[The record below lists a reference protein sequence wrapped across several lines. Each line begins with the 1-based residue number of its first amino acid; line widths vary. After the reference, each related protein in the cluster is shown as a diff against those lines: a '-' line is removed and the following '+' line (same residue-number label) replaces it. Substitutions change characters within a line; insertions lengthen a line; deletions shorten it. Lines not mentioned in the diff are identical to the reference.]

1 MPIRVHSGSH
11 VAPVVP
17 TVALSQPVGGSGTS
31 PGGTSSS
38 ETDAVAS
45 PRGGVMEVAGP
56 VEPWNRPDPDRLVV
70 HTGQRQALWERL
82 VLGVFIAMPFLA
94 LVCALPVAW
103 VFGWVS
109 WLDIALAVGMY
120 VVCMHGVTI
129 GYHRCFTHGSF
140 KPSRPLKIALAIA
153 GSLAIEGAVNTWVG
167 DHRKHHKFSDQAGDP
182 HSPWR
187 YGNTVPALVK
197 GLVYAHVGWLFEP
210 EQSDKSAYIPDLL
223 RDKDMVRIS
232 KAFPALLTVS
242 LLLPPLA
249 GALVTRSWIGAA
261 TAFFWGTLVR
271 LGLVHHVTWSINS
284 ICHAIGE
291 RPFASRDRA
300 GNVAWL
306 AVLSMGESWHNL
318 HHADPTCARHGVLPG
333 QLDSSARIIRWFE
346 QLGWVRDVRWPQPAR
361 LAAKRAP

>member
-1 MPIRVHSGSH
+1 MI
-11 VAPVVP
+11 
-17 TVALSQPVGGSGTS
+17 
-31 PGGTSSS
+31 
-38 ETDAVAS
+38 
-45 PRGGVMEVAGP
+45 
-56 VEPWNRPDPDRLVV
+56 

-82 VLGVFIAMPFLA
+82 VLGVFIAVPFLA
-94 LVCALPVAW
+94 LLCALPIAW
-103 VFGWVS
+103 VVGWVT
-109 WLDIALAVGMY
+109 WLDIALAAGMY
-120 VVCMHGVTI
+120 GVCMHGVTI
-129 GYHRCFTHGSF
+129 GYHRCFTHGAF
-140 KPSRPLKIALAIA
+140 KPIRPLKIALAIA

-167 DHRKHHKFSDQAGDP
+167 DHRKHHKFSDRAGDP

-187 YGNTVPALVK
+187 YGNNVRALAK
-197 GLVYAHVGWLFEP
+197 GLVYAHVGWLFEA
-210 EQSDKSAYIPDLL
+210 EQSDKSAYIPDLI

-232 KAFPALLTVS
+232 KAFPALLTIS
-242 LLLPPLA
+242 LLLPPLV

-261 TAFFWGTLVR
+261 TAFLWGTLVR
-271 LGLVHHVTWSINS
+271 LGLVHHVSWSINS

-346 QLGWVRDVRWPQPAR
+346 QLGWASDVRWPKPAR

>member
-1 MPIRVHSGSH
+1 MPSRIHPESH
-11 VAPVVP
+11 EPPFVP
-17 TVALSQPVGGSGTS
+17 TVSLSRPGGISGTS
-31 PGGTSSS
+31 TGGTPSS
-38 ETDAVAS
+38 EMDAAAS
-45 PRGGVMEVAGP
+45 CRGGVMGVGRP
-56 VEPWNRPDPDRLVV
+56 VEPWNQPDPDRLVI
-70 HTGQRQALWERL
+70 HTGQRQALWERM
-82 VLGVFIAMPFLA
+82 VLGVFIAVPFLA
-94 LVCALPVAW
+94 VVCALPVAW
-103 VFGWVS
+103 VFGWVT
-109 WLDIALAVGMY
+109 WLDIALGMGMY

-140 KPSRPLKIALAIA
+140 KPTRPLKIALAIA

-167 DHRKHHKFSDQAGDP
+167 DHRKHHKFSDKAGDP

-187 YGNTVPALVK
+187 YGNNVRALTK
-197 GLVYAHVGWLFEP
+197 GLVYAHVGWLFEA
-210 EQSDKSAYIPDLL
+210 EQSDKSAYIPDLI

-249 GALVTRSWIGAA
+249 GALVTRSWMGAA

-306 AVLSMGESWHNL
+306 AVMSMGESWHNL

-346 QLGWVRDVRWPQPAR
+346 QLGWASDVRWPKPAR
-361 LAAKRAP
+361 LAAKRVP